1 MPLRRFF
8 NTFTL
13 PSPSR
18 PSCEDVVMTDATT
31 SDIST
36 PPCHPSAPTSPRKRC
51 HEESSEHDSRPT
63 ASTSPKVT
71 CKGPSSPLAA
81 HPSTPVTPQRI
92 RPNLALNTTD
102 ATSTDPSSSSHP
114 PEPASPVPTEI
125 ATDLPV
131 VELTAEERRESLR
144 AAGIKVRDFAYD
156 SVLPNARKAPEVF
169 DPVPSLIAA
178 DWHMRNPH
186 KNYGLLT
193 PKGLFRLVKIG
204 WLTLAEVGRHFS
216 PVEFA
221 MLKEYND
228 RPDEERYPFVV
239 PARER
244 MPTPSRRVRMRR
256 KAGLTIHWDDYPD
269 SKFFGYNPTGCSDDE
284 DAPPS
289 PPRVV
294 PGSAATAEADAD
306 ADASSRSASMVR
318 VGPEP
323 EPEPAEPKAKRRKV
337 RGTMKTRSRGRGKP
351 LRREFSRPEV

>member
-1 MPLRRFF
+1 MPLRRLL
-8 NTFTL
+8 NTFAL

-31 SDIST
+31 SDINT
-36 PPCHPSAPTSPRKRC
+36 PLSSPSAPSDGSTLRRKRR
-51 HEESSEHDSRPT
+51 HEGSSEHDSRPT

-71 CKGPSSPLAA
+71 CRGPSSPLAA
-81 HPSTPVTPQRI
+81 RPSTPVTTPQRI
-92 RPNLALNTTD
+92 RPNLALNTID
-102 ATSTDPSSSSHP
+102 ATSTTEPSSSHP
-114 PEPASPVPTEI
+114 PEPVSPVPTEI

-131 VELTAEERRESLR
+131 VELTPEERRESLR
-144 AAGIKVRDFAYD
+144 AAGIKVRDFAYEPM
-156 SVLPNARKAPEVF
+156 PNACKAPEVF

-204 WLTLAEVGRHFS
+204 WLTLAEVAQHFS

-228 RPDEERYPFVV
+228 LPDERRYPFVV

-256 KAGLTIHWDDYPD
+256 KAGLTIHCDDYPD
-269 SKFFGYNPTGCSDDE
+269 SKFFGYDPTGSSDDEDE
-284 DAPPS
+284 DAPPPS
-289 PPRVV
+289 PPRV
-294 PGSAATAEADAD
+294 PGSAATAEAEAP
-306 ADASSRSASMVR
+306 SRSGLRARAVT
-318 VGPEP
+318 

-337 RGTMKTRSRGRGKP
+337 RGTTKTRSRGKP